1 MKNSKKL
8 RLKKEIVEAL
18 TPIAARY
25 VQGGCSK
32 GEITVISKDCGN
44 KTQKCTLDC
53 SLGTCD
59 PQTGTNC
66 PLILVQRFV
75 EEVLCDVLV
84 IWNKINCWPTVIIC
98 TIKKS

>member
-32 GEITVISKDCGN
+32 GEITVKSKDCGN

-66 PLILVQRFV
+66 PSAYTCA
-75 EEVLCDVLV
+75 E
-84 IWNKINCWPTVIIC
+84 IC
-98 TIKKS
+98 GGSVVRCIGDLE

>member
-53 SLGTCD
+53 SLGTPSAYTCA
-59 PQTGTNC
+59 
-66 PLILVQRFV
+66 
-75 EEVLCDVLV
+75 E
-84 IWNKINCWPTVIIC
+84 IC
-98 TIKKS
+98 GGSVVRCIGDLE